1 MEEELDRKE
10 SWIGRGAGSWLSS
23 DSVGSFF
30 TIPETLDYPR
40 RAEEVLMRR
49 FFHPLFPLFFW
60 AACGVFPGLL
70 QAQGL
75 EPPSPEAVQDAR
87 NAPLF
92 TSHETLQMTL
102 EADFSAMKRNDRGQ
116 DSEERPGVLRWTSAS
131 GVRDS
136 LEIQIETRGNFRLQR
151 KNCEFP
157 PLRLNLKKKATK
169 GTIFDGQD
177 KLKLVVTCKLGRD
190 YWEQYVLLEYL
201 AYRTFNLITDKSFRV
216 RLARV
221 TYVDTSG
228 RDDPF
233 TRYGIILEDD
243 DTMALRHEG
252 RKVDWTSGQLD
263 PRHLD
268 PYHAVLVDV
277 FQYMIGNTDWSGVE
291 MHNMELIETTE
302 REYFTIPYDFD
313 FSGVVNAR
321 YAAPDPSLPIRRVRQ
336 RLFRGF
342 CPDQVNRP
350 QETYEQAFGRF
361 LELKDEIYE
370 LWMDQE
376 GLERDR
382 LEETLEY
389 FDDFYQT
396 VEEPDRIESRMFD
409 SCRRIRG

>member
-1 MEEELDRKE
+1 M
-10 SWIGRGAGSWLSS
+10 
-23 DSVGSFF
+23 
-30 TIPETLDYPR
+30 
-40 RAEEVLMRR
+40 
-49 FFHPLFPLFFW
+49 
-60 AACGVFPGLL
+60 
-70 QAQGL
+70 
-75 EPPSPEAVQDAR
+75 
-87 NAPLF
+87 
-92 TSHETLQMTL
+92 
-102 EADFSAMKRNDRGQ
+102 
-116 DSEERPGVLRWTSAS
+116 
-131 GVRDS
+131 
-136 LEIQIETRGNFRLQR
+136 
-151 KNCEFP
+151 
-157 PLRLNLKKKATK
+157 NLKKKATK